1 MLKISNG
8 VVMSRVYLTGNNDT
22 GNDIL
27 SLDVAVYG
35 FKHSA
40 QGLPTKKQLIPYRPR
55 LSPFC
60 FFSANVN
67 RISI

>member
-27 SLDVAVYG
+27 SLDVAVTD
-35 FKHSA
+35 SN
-40 QGLPTKKQLIPYRPR
+40 IPPKGYQHK
-55 LSPFC
+55 S
-60 FFSANVN
+60 N
-67 RISI
+67 